1 MIPRGQKSALY
12 GQSRKNHCFK
22 GLLVAERLLHNII
35 EVSEILNVSRST
47 VYRLINNGELLVV
60 NIGGCKRITKKAIHH
75 FLEKQV
81 RVAKLGSS

>member
-1 MIPRGQKSALY
+1 LY

-35 EVSEILNVSRST
+35 EVGEILNVSRST